1 MDNQNLYNSS
11 YVANNIKKYAKLQNV
26 SLKSILENCE
36 LGSNTFSHMLHGK
49 IIAYDSLA
57 RIADFLNCS
66 VDFLLGRTDNPNIG
80 NMEAYIGGDNHGVQ
94 AVRNNSVIIGS
105 NAEQE
110 IMTLL
115 DKLSPSDRHRAIADI
130 IDLLNEK
137 YLI

>member
-66 VDFLLGRTDNPNIG
+66 VDFLLGRTDQPNIG
-80 NMEAYIGGDNHGVQ
+80 STETCFSKDNHMSVTSLSCEEKECLEKFSKLKPTDQG
-94 AVRNNSVIIGS
+94 RILERMEMLYNNYPP
-105 NAEQE
+105 E
-110 IMTLL
+110 
-115 DKLSPSDRHRAIADI
+115 
-130 IDLLNEK
+130 EK
-137 YLI
+137 EDVS